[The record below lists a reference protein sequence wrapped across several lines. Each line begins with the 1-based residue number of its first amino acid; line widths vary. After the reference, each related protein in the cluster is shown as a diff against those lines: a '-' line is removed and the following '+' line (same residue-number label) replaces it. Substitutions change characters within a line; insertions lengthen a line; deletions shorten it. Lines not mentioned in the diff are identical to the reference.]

1 MQVYLVVLQH
11 RVTADVTRVAEHG
24 VTLLGHPVEEVVVL
38 AAPTV
43 EAVGESVDVLELL
56 FGERSHPAKVV
67 AIDEP
72 EGV

>member
-1 MQVYLVVLQH
+1 MLQH
-11 RVTADVTRVAEHG
+11 RVTADVAWVAEHS

-38 AAPTV
+38 AAPSV

-56 FGERSHPAKVV
+56 FGECSHPAEVV
-67 AIDEP
+67 VINEP